1 MSEDYLHHPDLAG
14 DAAAQ
19 ADWVAVQTGFLAHSA
34 QTPQAMGRLLAA
46 RPDFARGHAVMGLFY
61 LLLGRAELIAPA
73 REALEKAQAS
83 QTPTDAP
90 YIAALQA
97 WLTGTPSRAVASLET
112 VLRDQPHDALAMKLS
127 QAIRFVLGDS
137 AGMRRS
143 VERVLSA
150 YGTDHPARGYA
161 LGCHAFT
168 LEETGDYTRAE
179 ITGRQA
185 LWLAPDDAWGL
196 HAVAH
201 VHDMTGRSAEGLA
214 WLAARESAWAH
225 CNNFR
230 YHVWWHMALML
241 LDQGDIGGALALY
254 DREIRAE
261 RTDDYRDIA
270 NATSLLMRI
279 ELEGGTVGTR
289 WEELGALCAA
299 RTGDGCL
306 IFADLHYLLAL
317 DRSGRAADSVTLL
330 KRVARD
336 AAADTGEVA
345 RRMADPGQEAMLGL
359 RAFAAAQWGAAFTH
373 LARAR
378 ATLPRAGGSHAQRDI
393 FERMTIDAALRAGF
407 LDDAE
412 RLLSERTRLRAMR
425 EDRYCA
431 TRRDMIEEARE
442 PAGRYRV
449 PAQ

>member
-1 MSEDYLHHPDLAG
+1 MTNEHLHHPDLAG

-34 QTPQAMGRLLAA
+34 QTPQAMARLLAA
-46 RPDFARGHAVMGLFY
+46 RPEFSRGHAVMGLFY

-73 REALEKAQAS
+73 RDALNKARAPQSGADTQYVAALE
-83 QTPTDAP
+83 
-90 YIAALQA
+90 A
-97 WLTGTPSRAVASLET
+97 WLAGAPSRAVVCCET
-112 VLRDQPHDALAMKLS
+112 ILRDSPHDALAMKLS

-143 VERVLSA
+143 IERVLPA
-150 YGTDHPARGYA
+150 YGADHPARGYA

-168 LEETGDYTRAE
+168 LEETGAYSRAE
-179 ITGRQA
+179 IIGRQA

-214 WLAARESAWAH
+214 WLTGREGAWAH

-241 LDQGDIGGALALY
+241 LDQGDIVGALALY
-254 DREIRAE
+254 DGEIRAE

-306 IFADLHYLLAL
+306 IFADLHYMLAL
-317 DRSGRAADSVTLL
+317 DRSGRAADSAALL

-336 AAADTGEVA
+336 GAAHPGEFA
-345 RRMADPGQEAMLGL
+345 RCMADPGQEAMLGL
-359 RAFAAAQWGAAFTH
+359 RAFAVANWSAAFTH

-425 EDRYCA
+425 EDLYCA
-431 TRRDMIEEARE
+431 KRRDMIEQARE